1 MKINICNILFIL
13 IYLFQ
18 TNNFS
23 DVSLYLPNSI
33 QLSDLSNVV
42 VASDGIHFY
51 NQDMSIEYTDLRKN
65 FTLDHS
71 NLEKVSISQFPNK
84 YLGYI
89 LILVNNE
96 IYIYDKDKN
105 FIKYQDISDI
115 INGNHYSLI
124 PYKKNNNNLIFY
136 ISYFESNA
144 PPIIIVKFTFD
155 LSSIDP
161 NIIFDKKS
169 IQVYS
174 DQQTVTN
181 QASGLSCL
189 FLSPLSSL
197 NIANDLL
204 TCFSAVGHPPALSSI
219 TLNPEDNLNEIQD
232 YRHFQ
237 FDTYFTYNQ
246 HVIYAM
252 TNINKKYVMIYIEHN
267 FFPFW
272 AIYDYT
278 NGFSSIYK
286 ETVGGKEIAN
296 TYSKNKMFYFEQTKE
311 FVVVA
316 GFKDEG
322 CDKFVMVFKNF
333 RLNYKGILHFPDH
346 SNGCENTKSFTAFHN
361 GHNYTVL
368 SDDGQQASWS
378 KLVNDIELIGLDNYL
393 SDIISEEDNEK
404 SDVSII
410 ISTTH
415 LETPTTYLEPPTTI
429 TTTYLEPPT
438 TITTT
443 YLEPPTTIT
452 TTYLEPPTTIITTY
466 LETLTTI
473 TTTYLETPTTIFTT
487 YLEPQ
492 TTITTTYLDFTYNI
506 TNTYLESSKTI
517 ISTYLEDS
525 TTIPSTIIESKLN
538 YLDNIK
544 CKTSSAE
551 SALYNLCTSC
561 NIEQNY
567 FPAYFLDN
575 TFLHGFKECY
585 NENTK
590 PINFYFDN
598 STQNYKPCYETCL
611 TCKIGGNFKNN
622 NCLTCDVNYRK
633 KPGNLNTSNCVTE
646 CFYYF
651 YYSNYGQYK
660 CTNSSNC
667 PQEAKLLIKDLKK
680 CTNNCKNEEKY
691 KYQYGGQCI
700 ENCPKDTLANENN
713 ICIDKNLNSCTKSEN
728 EIDLYDFLSSGGV
741 DFNAKNYAKEFEYTT
756 KHVSYYYNSLYS
768 ILFYKDIKCIE
779 ELSINMIKIDFGDC
793 YSKIK
798 ENLDPPTDDNI
809 IIGLIEKKNADK
821 KSTISS
827 FFYHPLTGEKLDADI
842 LCKDEEI
849 IVKENILSVLNET
862 DIDLDSILYLTQQ
875 DINIFNS
882 SDKFYTDI
890 CYSFDSPNGK
900 DVPLKDRIKTY
911 YPNITLCNTGC
922 NSKGV
927 NLTTM
932 ESICECKFNDII
944 NNDLIERNAIFQNTI
959 GEITDIIS
967 SSNILVLKC
976 FKNVFKKEYFLKGHG
991 AFIIMSIAIIQ
1002 IIFAFIFTLY
1012 DMRII
1017 RKYLFNLTE
1026 YFMLYINKNRNN
1038 TISSSGNTKLKAP
1051 PKRHR
1056 KTNSKIEKSFGKKK
1070 RKKLRRK
1077 SLKKNSYEEYSK
1089 SLNNLKSESKIISS
1103 GKSPIIKHYTNFI
1116 NKENPLE
1123 IYVNQKVDTE
1133 TLLKAKNIC
1142 GVDME
1147 EYLKR
1152 DIDEM
1157 EYDDAIKLDKRTFCE
1172 FFDKKLKEKQIIMN
1186 TFYYNEKLRPKSIK
1200 IILFLLNIDLY
1211 FVINGLFFNEEYI
1224 SQLFNSNEKE
1234 TFFSFLSR
1242 SISRFFYS
1250 ILVGFIVGTIID
1262 CIFIEEK
1269 KVRRIFIREK
1279 EEPLQLKYEIYQTVK
1294 SIKNRY
1300 VIFIFLCIF
1309 ISMISWYY
1317 ISCFN
1322 NTYPG
1327 VKSEWIKSSIVII
1340 IIMQFLSLLIV
1351 LLQSILRSLS
1361 FYYKSEKLYKVKQLI
1376 S

>member
-443 YLEPPTTIT
+443 YLEPPTTI
-452 TTYLEPPTTIITTY
+452 
-466 LETLTTI
+466 
-473 TTTYLETPTTIFTT
+473 
-487 YLEPQ
+487 
-492 TTITTTYLDFTYNI
+492 
-506 TNTYLESSKTI
+506 
-517 ISTYLEDS
+517 
-525 TTIPSTIIESKLN
+525 KL
-538 YLDNIK
+538 I
-544 CKTSSAE
+544 
-551 SALYNLCTSC
+551 
-561 NIEQNY
+561 
-567 FPAYFLDN
+567 
-575 TFLHGFKECY
+575 
-585 NENTK
+585 
-590 PINFYFDN
+590 
-598 STQNYKPCYETCL
+598 
-611 TCKIGGNFKNN
+611 
-622 NCLTCDVNYRK
+622 
-633 KPGNLNTSNCVTE
+633 
-646 CFYYF
+646 
-651 YYSNYGQYK
+651 
-660 CTNSSNC
+660 
-667 PQEAKLLIKDLKK
+667 
-680 CTNNCKNEEKY
+680 
-691 KYQYGGQCI
+691 
-700 ENCPKDTLANENN
+700 
-713 ICIDKNLNSCTKSEN
+713 
-728 EIDLYDFLSSGGV
+728 
-741 DFNAKNYAKEFEYTT
+741 
-756 KHVSYYYNSLYS
+756 
-768 ILFYKDIKCIE
+768 
-779 ELSINMIKIDFGDC
+779 
-793 YSKIK
+793 
-798 ENLDPPTDDNI
+798 
-809 IIGLIEKKNADK
+809 
-821 KSTISS
+821 
-827 FFYHPLTGEKLDADI
+827 
-842 LCKDEEI
+842 
-849 IVKENILSVLNET
+849 
-862 DIDLDSILYLTQQ
+862 
-875 DINIFNS
+875 
-882 SDKFYTDI
+882 
-890 CYSFDSPNGK
+890 
-900 DVPLKDRIKTY
+900 
-911 YPNITLCNTGC
+911 
-922 NSKGV
+922 
-927 NLTTM
+927 
-932 ESICECKFNDII
+932 
-944 NNDLIERNAIFQNTI
+944 
-959 GEITDIIS
+959 
-967 SSNILVLKC
+967 
-976 FKNVFKKEYFLKGHG
+976 
-991 AFIIMSIAIIQ
+991 
-1002 IIFAFIFTLY
+1002 
-1012 DMRII
+1012 
-1017 RKYLFNLTE
+1017 
-1026 YFMLYINKNRNN
+1026 
-1038 TISSSGNTKLKAP
+1038 
-1051 PKRHR
+1051 
-1056 KTNSKIEKSFGKKK
+1056 
-1070 RKKLRRK
+1070 
-1077 SLKKNSYEEYSK
+1077 
-1089 SLNNLKSESKIISS
+1089 
-1103 GKSPIIKHYTNFI
+1103 
-1116 NKENPLE
+1116 
-1123 IYVNQKVDTE
+1123 
-1133 TLLKAKNIC
+1133 
-1142 GVDME
+1142 
-1147 EYLKR
+1147 
-1152 DIDEM
+1152 
-1157 EYDDAIKLDKRTFCE
+1157 
-1172 FFDKKLKEKQIIMN
+1172 
-1186 TFYYNEKLRPKSIK
+1186 
-1200 IILFLLNIDLY
+1200 
-1211 FVINGLFFNEEYI
+1211 
-1224 SQLFNSNEKE
+1224 
-1234 TFFSFLSR
+1234 
-1242 SISRFFYS
+1242 
-1250 ILVGFIVGTIID
+1250 
-1262 CIFIEEK
+1262 
-1269 KVRRIFIREK
+1269 
-1279 EEPLQLKYEIYQTVK
+1279 
-1294 SIKNRY
+1294 
-1300 VIFIFLCIF
+1300 
-1309 ISMISWYY
+1309 
-1317 ISCFN
+1317 
-1322 NTYPG
+1322 
-1327 VKSEWIKSSIVII
+1327 
-1340 IIMQFLSLLIV
+1340 
-1351 LLQSILRSLS
+1351 
-1361 FYYKSEKLYKVKQLI
+1361 
-1376 S
+1376 